1 MDDWK
6 QDRRDYG
13 PVLAKIDDRLS
24 KIDVTL
30 AAQHESLRDHIR
42 RTELLEEQIKPVNE
56 HVHELKGIIK
66 FFKFIGVLAVIA
78 EAARIIF
85 AK

>member
-1 MDDWK
+1 MDSK

-13 PVLAKIDDRLS
+13 PILGKINDHLS
-24 KIDVTL
+24 KIDTTL
-30 AAQHESLRDHIR
+30 AAQHENLKDHIR

-56 HVHELKGIIK
+56 HIHELKGVIK
-66 FFKFIGVLAVIA
+66 FFKFIGIMAAIA
-78 EAARIIF
+78 EAARIVF